1 VIDAVAAVMLVS
13 LIAYCVLAGADF
25 GGGVWDLLATGPR
38 AERQRRLA
46 DDAIAPVWEANH
58 VWLILIVVLLFTAFP
73 RAFAAASI
81 GLHIPLLLMLLGIVL
96 RGSAWAFRRYGGRA
110 RWGRIFAVASATT
123 PIFLGCALGAVT
135 SGALRA
141 GPGGVPELG
150 FFRPWLAPFP
160 LAVGAFALALF
171 AYLAA
176 VYLAVEAPDVELR
189 DDFRARAILSA
200 VVVAACALA
209 AGLLTPPG
217 ARHFRDALLRSPW
230 SWPLQISTGVAAAGA
245 LWALFTRRFRTART
259 LAVLQVIAII
269 GGWGAAQRPYLIA
282 PDLTLQDTAAPES
295 TLRLLLIALAAGSVL
310 LFPSL
315 WWLFRVFKR
324 GT

>member
-1 VIDAVAAVMLVS
+1 MIDVLATVMLVS
-13 LIAYCVLAGADF
+13 LIAYCVLGGADF

-38 AERQRRLA
+38 SERQRRLV

-58 VWLILIVVLLFTAFP
+58 VWLILIVVLLFTGFP
-73 RAFAAASI
+73 RAFAAATI
-81 GLHIPLLLMLLGIVL
+81 ALHVPLLLMLLGIVL

-123 PIFLGCALGAVT
+123 PIFLGISLGAVT

-141 GPGGVPELG
+141 GPDGAPELG

-160 LAVGAFALALF
+160 LAVGAFTLVLF

-176 VYLAVEAPDVELR
+176 VYLAVEAPDAALQ

-200 VVVAACALA
+200 IVVGGCALGV
-209 AGLLTPPG
+209 GLLAPPG
-217 ARHFRDALLRSPW
+217 ARHFRDALLTSPW
-230 SWPLQISTGVAAAGA
+230 SWPLQIATGAAALGA
-245 LWALFTRRFRTART
+245 LWALYSRRLRTARV
-259 LAVLQVIAII
+259 LAIAQVAAIV

-282 PDLTLQDTAAPES
+282 PDLTLAAAAAPEE

>member
-1 VIDAVAAVMLVS
+1 VIDAVAAVMLAALV
-13 LIAYCVLAGADF
+13 AYCVLAGADF

-58 VWLILIVVLLFTAFP
+58 VWLILIVVLLFTGFP

-81 GLHIPLLLMLLGIVL
+81 GLHVPLTLMLLGIVL

-110 RWGRIFAVASATT
+110 RWGRVFAVASAIT
-123 PIFLGCALGAVT
+123 PIFLGASLGAVT

-141 GPGGVPELG
+141 GPDGAPELG

-176 VYLAVEAPDVELR
+176 VYLAVEAEDPELR
-189 DDFRARAILSA
+189 EDFRTRAIVSA

-209 AGLLTPPG
+209 AGVLAAPG
-217 ARHFRDALLRSPW
+217 ARHFRESLLRSPW
-230 SWPLQISTGVAAAGA
+230 SWPLQISTGAAAIGA
-245 LWALFTRRFRTART
+245 LVALVARRFRTARV
-259 LAVLQVIAII
+259 LAVAQVALII
-269 GGWGAAQRPYLIA
+269 CGWGAAQRPYLIA
-282 PDLTLQDTAAPES
+282 PDLTLEAAAAPEP
-295 TLRLLLIALAAGSVL
+295 TLRLLLIALAIGSVV

-324 GT
+324 GE

>member
-1 VIDAVAAVMLVS
+1 MYIYRLVLLLVVGIYLFSPAIMDWWIDAT
-13 LIAYCVLAGADF
+13 GA
-25 GGGVWDLLATGPR
+25 WYRPYLL
-38 AERQRRLA
+38 
-46 DDAIAPVWEANH
+46 
-58 VWLILIVVLLFTAFP
+58 WLILIVVLLFTGFP

-81 GLHIPLLLMLLGIVL
+81 GLHVPLTLMLLGIVL

-123 PIFLGCALGAVT
+123 PIFLGSALGAIT

-141 GPGGVPELG
+141 GPDGAPELG

-176 VYLAVEAPDVELR
+176 VYLAVEAADPELR
-189 DDFRARAILSA
+189 DDFRARAIVSA
-200 VVVAACALA
+200 VVVGACALA

-217 ARHFRDALLRSPW
+217 AGHFRETLLRSPW
-230 SWPLQISTGVAAAGA
+230 SWPLQLATGAAAMGA
-245 LWALFTRRFRTART
+245 LWALFTRRFRTARA
-259 LAVLQVIAII
+259 LAVVQVALIV

-282 PDLTLQDTAAPES
+282 PDLTLQGAAAPEP
-295 TLRLLLIALAAGSVL
+295 TLRLLLLALAIGSVV

-324 GT
+324 A